1 MLFSAR
7 QRGGEKVDTTPASIQ
22 HIRSGKLRPLAVTA
36 ANRVEVLPEVPTIG
50 EFLPGYETRAWY
62 GVGVPRNTPARIV
75 ELLNKEINAG
85 LVDPAI
91 KAKFSD
97 LGGTVLPGSPSDFGE
112 IIASETEKWGKV
124 VRFANIKAD

>member
-1 MLFSAR
+1 MF
-7 QRGGEKVDTTPASIQ
+7 DTTPASIQ
-22 HIRSGKLRPLAVTA
+22 HIRSGKLRPLAVTP

-50 EFLPGYETRAWY
+50 EFVPGYETRAWY

-91 KAKFSD
+91 KAKFSA
-97 LGGTVLPGSPSDFGE
+97 LGGKVLPGSPSDFRE

-124 VRFANIKAD
+124 VKFAGLKPE